1 MKTVLFVPGYQEDL
15 KSRDYASTIKAI
27 RAAGYEVKF
36 VPIKWTRTTIEN
48 WVAELE
54 AEYSKHDPGNTIL
67 AGFSFGAMT
76 AFVAASKQNPSELWL
91 FSLSGYFKEDV
102 TSKAMKKSWLNNLGH
117 RRVAA
122 FNKLDYKSLASKIT
136 CKVLLFTGQIEMDM
150 WPTMKYRTNE
160 APKHLTNP
168 QLTIIENVGH
178 DVADP
183 IYIAAISR
191 LIRF

>member
-15 KSRDYASTIKAI
+15 ESRDYASTIEAI
-27 RAAGYEVKF
+27 SAAGYEVKF
-36 VPIKWTRTTIEN
+36 VPIKWARTTIES

-54 AEYSKHDPGNTIL
+54 VEYSKYKPENTIL

-76 AFVAASKQNPSELWL
+76 AFVTASKRNPSELWL
-91 FSLSGYFKEDV
+91 FSLSGYFEEDI

-122 FNKLDYKSLASKIT
+122 FSKLNYKNIASKIA
-136 CKVLLFTGQIEMDM
+136 CKVLLFAGQIEIDI

-160 APKHLTNP
+160 APEYLANSK
-168 QLTIIENVGH
+168 LTIIEKVGH

-183 IYIAAISR
+183 IYIASVSKV
-191 LIRF
+191 IRF